1 MENILHKLNYTF
13 SIDTKGLIGIDSQV
27 NKLMSL
33 LAIGLDNVL
42 IIGIRGM
49 AGIGKTTLARVVYS
63 ILFNEFDACSSI
75 PNIRGV
81 SKKCGSL
88 FAINVVM
95 YCKSLI
101 SMSGVTNR

>member
-1 MENILHKLNYTF
+1 M
-13 SIDTKGLIGIDSQV
+13 DSQV

-33 LAIGLDNVL
+33 LAIGLDDVC

-49 AGIGKTTLARVVYS
+49 VGIGKTTLARVVYG
-63 ILFNEFDACSSI
+63 ILFNEFDACSFI
-75 PNIRGV
+75 PNIREV

>member
-1 MENILHKLNYTF
+1 MPDAEFIQDIVENILHKLNYTF

-49 AGIGKTTLARVVYS
+49 AGIGIDSQVNKQRKDPA
-63 ILFNEFDACSSI
+63 A
-75 PNIRGV
+75 G
-81 SKKCGSL
+81 
-88 FAINVVM
+88 
-95 YCKSLI
+95 
-101 SMSGVTNR
+101 

>member
-27 NKLMSL
+27 KKLMSL

-49 AGIGKTTLARVVYS
+49 AGIGKTTLARVVYG
-63 ILFNEFDACSSI
+63 ILFNEFDACSFI
-75 PNIRGV
+75 PNIREV
-81 SKKCGSL
+81 SKKCGL
-88 FAINVVM
+88 
-95 YCKSLI
+95 L
-101 SMSGVTNR
+101 